1 MGKIKQSHS
10 HLLRASD
17 IAKPT
22 HYYFD
27 ANSTGERRAPCLAC
41 QRTNT
46 HEISGS
52 SMQITDPAI
61 SRPAVD
67 ESIGSSQSDAFPS
80 LAKSRYVASA
90 AEAVRNYREN
100 PAGIWYKD
108 NIDPNDPGGRY
119 AFQRLRQTCFIPHV
133 VPRFKLC
140 RADKFY
146 AIGSCFAR
154 GIEKALAGQNVIVES
169 AAPELAKLQPANTET
184 SGLGFT
190 NKYNTYSILNE
201 LRWALDPEAE
211 FPRDSVVPLTKTK
224 WYDPHTNPT
233 LEFVDLEQT
242 LERRALMQ
250 AVTKR
255 VAGCRGIIVTL
266 GLAEVW
272 RDAKA
277 NVFVN
282 RTPIPSLFKS
292 DPDRYEFHLSS
303 FADNWANLEAI
314 YELLTRYGHPDF
326 HVIVTVSPVPLM
338 NTFST
343 MDIVVANAWAKSLL
357 RAVAQEWAMAH
368 PNVDYFSSYEI
379 VQNSDRATV
388 WEKDL
393 RHVTGPVVQQ
403 IMKLFVRNYIE

>member
-1 MGKIKQSHS
+1 M
-10 HLLRASD
+10 
-17 IAKPT
+17 
-22 HYYFD
+22 
-27 ANSTGERRAPCLAC
+27 
-41 QRTNT
+41 
-46 HEISGS
+46 
-52 SMQITDPAI
+52 
-61 SRPAVD
+61 
-67 ESIGSSQSDAFPS
+67 
-80 LAKSRYVASA
+80 
-90 AEAVRNYREN
+90 
-100 PAGIWYKD
+100 
-108 NIDPNDPGGRY
+108 
-119 AFQRLRQTCFIPHV
+119 
-133 VPRFKLC
+133 
-140 RADKFY
+140 
-146 AIGSCFAR
+146 
-154 GIEKALAGQNVIVES
+154 IVES
-169 AAPELAKLQPANTET
+169 AAPEFVKLQPANSET

-211 FPRDSVVPLTKTK
+211 FPRDSIVPLTKTT

-233 LEFVDLEQT
+233 LSFVDLEET
-242 LERRALMQ
+242 LQRRAVMQ

-255 VAGCRGIIVTL
+255 ITDCRGVIVTL

-292 DPDRYEFHLSS
+292 DPDRYEFQLSN
-303 FADNWANLEAI
+303 FVENWANLEAT

-326 HVIVTVSPVPLM
+326 HIIVTVSPVPLM

-368 PNVDYFSSYEI
+368 PNVDYFPSYEI
-379 VQNSDRATV
+379 VQNSDHAAV

-393 RHVTGPVVQQ
+393 RHVTGPAVQH
-403 IMKLFVRNYIE
+403 IIKLFLRKYID